1 MEVVVSSTA
10 QQQWQCLMACGVL
23 LLVAAAET
31 EHATVEFP
39 CAMTAVG
46 FFSTAHLFAPEA
58 LQVVAVADAEA
69 LDSDV
74 LTAQR
79 PCEHI
84 SLRARRQLSK
94 QGQLINAN
102 GQWYPCTSAN
112 GSRLQNVS
120 WGACSLYIT
129 RHAL

>member
-1 MEVVVSSTA
+1 MRHDSS
-10 QQQWQCLMACGVL
+10 
-23 LLVAAAET
+23 
-31 EHATVEFP
+31 
-39 CAMTAVG
+39 G
-46 FFSTAHLFAPEA
+46 FFSTARLAAPEA